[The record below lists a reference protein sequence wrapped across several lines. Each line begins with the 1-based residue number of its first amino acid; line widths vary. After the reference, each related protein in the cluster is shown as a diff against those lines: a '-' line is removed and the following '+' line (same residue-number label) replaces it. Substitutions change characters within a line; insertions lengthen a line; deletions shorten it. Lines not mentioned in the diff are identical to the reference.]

1 MVRSKTI
8 LANRYW
14 LDQPVM
20 PHLAPEAWRARD
32 LATGRTVTV
41 WRPRVSSAARTER
54 LLSAAEHI
62 TRIRHPGIARIL
74 DSGLARPD
82 GTPFVV
88 TELVGAPL
96 AAVMQAGPL
105 DPAWILD
112 IVRQVTSAMS
122 VTQGAGVQ
130 LAIDPWSLRLTPGG
144 TVKVV
149 GFDVRQEADRLAG
162 GHGDSLRCLGLVAW
176 GCLTGQLSS
185 KDAWQEEAT
194 GRRQGG
200 EATQLPPLP
209 ATVPAGIATLT
220 ADLATAG
227 PATPLPSAA
236 EVQARCGELLAAPLR
251 AVRPSTAGGPGRTSL
266 LDAPAACASRPAPEG
281 SAAATGRRVPPF

>member
-1 MVRSKTI
+1 MVGTKTLI
-8 LANRYW
+8 ANRYW
-14 LDQPVM
+14 LDQRIM
-20 PHLAPEAWRARD
+20 PHLTREAWRARD

-41 WRPRVSSAARTER
+41 WRPRASSAARTEC
-54 LLSAAEHI
+54 LLSVAEHI
-62 TRIRHPGIARIL
+62 TRIHHPGIARIL
-74 DSGLARPD
+74 DSGLAKPD

-96 AAVMQAGPL
+96 ATVMQAGPL

-112 IVRQVTSAMS
+112 VVRQVTSAMS
-122 VTQGAGVQ
+122 VTQGAGVR

-149 GFDVRQEADRLAG
+149 GFDVRQEDDRLAG

-185 KDAWQEEAT
+185 KDTWQEEAT
-194 GRRQGG
+194 GKRDSQ
-200 EATQLPPLP
+200 AAPQLPPLP
-209 ATVPAGIATLT
+209 ATVPAGIATLA

-227 PATPLPSAA
+227 PATPLRSAA
-236 EVQARCGELLAAPLR
+236 EIHARCGELLTAPMR
-251 AVRPSTAGGPGRTSL
+251 VGRPAEASCPGRTSL
-266 LDAPAACASRPAPEG
+266 LDTPTHR
-281 SAAATGRRVPPF
+281 